1 MFMSFLT
8 NIYIFIFKQILF
20 IFFKEELEEIN
31 INNKINKKNRILIQI

>member
-1 MFMSFLT
+1 MFMSFLK